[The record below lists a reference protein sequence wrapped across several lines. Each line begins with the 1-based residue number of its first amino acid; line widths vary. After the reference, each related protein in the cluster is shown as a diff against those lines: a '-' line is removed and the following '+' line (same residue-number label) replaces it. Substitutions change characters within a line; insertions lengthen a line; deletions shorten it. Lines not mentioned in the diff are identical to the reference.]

1 MFFILHDFTKGA
13 KVKMIE
19 AKDLQPVIVA
29 LESISIRGSQ
39 DVGTMKN
46 IFDYLVMLQQKANE
60 QLETDD
66 KKEGEA

>member
-1 MFFILHDFTKGA
+1 M
-13 KVKMIE
+13 VE

-29 LESISIRGSQ
+29 LESISVRGSQ
-39 DVGTMKN
+39 DIGTMKN

-66 KKEGEA
+66 KKEG